1 MFQVE
6 RQKPIAPCRGIV
18 PRCAAASLSIETLS
32 HAMPVSQRADNPE
45 IRLVSQLAAHGATR
59 LAMAA

>member
-1 MFQVE
+1 
-6 RQKPIAPCRGIV
+6 
-18 PRCAAASLSIETLS
+18 
-32 HAMPVSQRADNPE
+32 MPVSQREENPE